1 MQTNLQDKIR
11 EDFISRVSKIN
22 ETEEDEFKAEYNSP
36 ELIFPVVLDLLK
48 QTVLG
53 FNRWKLDNNW
63 GQNIDYSY
71 YSYRTGETKSDSEL
85 FEIYKEE
92 ISKKDG
98 KLESH
103 S

>member
-36 ELIFPVVLDLLK
+36 ELILPVVLDLLK

-53 FNRWKLDNNW
+53 FNRWLHENNW
-63 GQNIDYSY
+63 EYFNELEWKKEGASFYKSY
-71 YSYRTGETKSDSEL
+71 SEL